1 MFKNFKSA
9 TVVDLNKCLK
19 QIKLPSISELP
30 SNICTMDLQECSTVS
45 EEKCETEYMTK
56 YEEECTTVTSQ
67 QCSTV
72 NEQQC
77 TTVTEQES
85 RVASTKIIIS
95 SAKRS

>member
-1 MFKNFKSA
+1 MSIQTNALSRSKYRFHS
-9 TVVDLNKCLK
+9 
-19 QIKLPSISELP
+19 KLFEFL
-30 SNICTMDLQECSTVS
+30 SNIVTMDVQECSTVS

-85 RVASTKIIIS
+85 RVAFTKIRIS
-95 SAKRS
+95 PA